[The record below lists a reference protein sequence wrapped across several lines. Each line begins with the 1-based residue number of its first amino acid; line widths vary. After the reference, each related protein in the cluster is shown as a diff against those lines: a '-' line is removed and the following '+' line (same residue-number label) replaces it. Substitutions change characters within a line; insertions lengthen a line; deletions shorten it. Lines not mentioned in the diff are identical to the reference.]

1 MGVFFNKRLNK
12 RMKGGTILAN
22 ESKNQASLKIVE
34 EFFEDIANHYVTDPE
49 KKKEVRCKLR
59 IFEAFFEDL
68 YSRTNRLENKIEEF
82 LKNNEKIENILEK
95 ANNLGNDSDIEN
107 MKRDINT
114 NNEKLYDVTV
124 ECNDIK
130 RDVESNNDRIND
142 IKRDVESKI
151 DDMER
156 KISSLESEVYNNGVD
171 IRSIKE
177 NLGY

>member
-1 MGVFFNKRLNK
+1 MGVFSNKHLNK
-12 RMKGGTILAN
+12 RMIGGTILAD
-22 ESKNQASLKIVE
+22 ESKNQASLKMVE

-49 KKKEVRCKLR
+49 KRKEARCKLR

-68 YSRTNRLENKIEEF
+68 YSRTNRLENKLEEV

-114 NNEKLYDVTV
+114 NNEKLYDVTA

-130 RDVESNNDRIND
+130 RDIESNNNKIND

-156 KISSLESEVYNNGVD
+156 KISSMETDVYNHGVD
-171 IRSIKE
+171 IGSIKE

>member
-1 MGVFFNKRLNK
+1 M
-12 RMKGGTILAN
+12 AD
-22 ESKNQASLKIVE
+22 ESKNQASLKMVE

-49 KKKEVRCKLR
+49 KRKEARCKLR

-68 YSRTNRLENKIEEF
+68 YSRTNRLESKLEEI
-82 LKNNEKIENILEK
+82 LKNNEKIENIIEK
-95 ANNLGNDSDIEN
+95 VDGICNDSDIED
-107 MKRDINT
+107 MKRDIKT
-114 NNEKLYDVTV
+114 NDEKLYDVTS

-130 RDVESNNDRIND
+130 RDVESNNDKIND

-156 KISSLESEVYNNGVD
+156 KISSIESDVYNYGVD
-171 IRSIKE
+171 IRGIKE

>member
-1 MGVFFNKRLNK
+1 M
-12 RMKGGTILAN
+12 AD
-22 ESKNQASLKIVE
+22 ESKNQASLKMVE

-49 KKKEVRCKLR
+49 KRKEARCKLR

-68 YSRTNRLENKIEEF
+68 YSRTNRLESKLEEV
-82 LKNNEKIENILEK
+82 LKNNEKIENIIEK
-95 ANNLGNDSDIEN
+95 VDNLGDDSDIED
-107 MKRDINT
+107 MKRDIKT
-114 NNEKLYDVTV
+114 NDEKLYDVTA

-130 RDVESNNDRIND
+130 RDVDSNNDKIND

-156 KISSLESEVYNNGVD
+156 KISNIETDVYNHGVD
-171 IRSIKE
+171 IGSIKE

>member
-1 MGVFFNKRLNK
+1 MI
-12 RMKGGTILAN
+12 GGTILAD
-22 ESKNQASLKIVE
+22 ESKNQASLKMVE

-49 KKKEVRCKLR
+49 KRKEARCKLR

-68 YSRTNRLENKIEEF
+68 YSRTNRLENKLEEV
-82 LKNNEKIENILEK
+82 LKNNEKFENILEK
-95 ANNLGNDSDIEN
+95 VDTLGDGDDSDIEN
-107 MKRDINT
+107 IKRDIKT
-114 NNEKLYDVTV
+114 NDEKLYDITS

-156 KISSLESEVYNNGVD
+156 KISSMETDVYNHGVD
-171 IRSIKE
+171 IRNIKE

>member
-22 ESKNQASLKIVE
+22 ESKNQASLKMVE

-68 YSRTNRLENKIEEF
+68 YSRTNRLEDKLEEV
-82 LKNNEKIENILEK
+82 LKNNERVGDILERV
-95 ANNLGNDSDIEN
+95 GNDSDIED
-107 MKRDINT
+107 MKRDIT
-114 NNEKLYDVTV
+114 MNNEKLYDVTSD
-124 ECNDIK
+124 CNDIK
-130 RDVESNNDRIND
+130 RDVENYNG
-142 IKRDVESKI
+142 KI
-151 DDMER
+151 YDLER
-156 KISSLESEVYNNGVD
+156 KISSMETDVYNNGVD

>member
-12 RMKGGTILAN
+12 RMIGGTILAD
-22 ESKNQASLKIVE
+22 ESKNQASLKMVE

-49 KKKEVRCKLR
+49 KKKEARCKLR

-68 YSRTNRLENKIEEF
+68 YSRTNRLESKLEEV

-95 ANNLGNDSDIEN
+95 VDNLNNDSDIED
-107 MKRDINT
+107 MKRDIKT
-114 NNEKLYDVTV
+114 NDEKLYNITS

-130 RDVESNNDRIND
+130 RDVESNNDKIND
-142 IKRDVESKI
+142 I
-151 DDMER
+151 ER
-156 KISSLESEVYNNGVD
+156 KISSMETDVYNCGVD

>member
-1 MGVFFNKRLNK
+1 M
-12 RMKGGTILAN
+12 AD
-22 ESKNQASLKIVE
+22 ESKNQASLKMVE

-49 KKKEVRCKLR
+49 KKKEARYKLR

-68 YSRTNRLENKIEEF
+68 YLRTNRLENKIEEF

-114 NNEKLYDVTV
+114 NNEKLYDVTA

-156 KISSLESEVYNNGVD
+156 KISSMETDVYNYGVD

>member
-22 ESKNQASLKIVE
+22 ESKNQASLKMVE

-68 YSRTNRLENKIEEF
+68 YSRTNRLEDKLEEV
-82 LKNNEKIENILEK
+82 LKNNERIDDILERV
-95 ANNLGNDSDIEN
+95 GNDSDIED
-107 MKRDINT
+107 MKRDIT
-114 NNEKLYDVTV
+114 MNNETLFDVTSD
-124 ECNDIK
+124 CNDIK
-130 RDVESNNDRIND
+130 RDVENYNG
-142 IKRDVESKI
+142 KI
-151 DDMER
+151 YDLER
-156 KISSLESEVYNNGVD
+156 KISSMETDVYNNGVD

>member
-22 ESKNQASLKIVE
+22 ESKNQASLKMVE

-68 YSRTNRLENKIEEF
+68 YSRTNRLEDKLEEV
-82 LKNNEKIENILEK
+82 LKNNERIGDILERV
-95 ANNLGNDSDIEN
+95 GNDSDIEDV
-107 MKRDINT
+107 KRDIT
-114 NNEKLYDVTV
+114 MNNEKLYDVTSD
-124 ECNDIK
+124 CNDIK
-130 RDVESNNDRIND
+130 RDVENYNG
-142 IKRDVESKI
+142 KI
-151 DDMER
+151 YDLER
-156 KISSLESEVYNNGVD
+156 KISSMETDVYNNGID

>member
-22 ESKNQASLKIVE
+22 ESKNQASLKMVE

-68 YSRTNRLENKIEEF
+68 YSRTNRLEDKLEEV
-82 LKNNEKIENILEK
+82 LKNNERVENILEK
-95 ANNLGNDSDIEN
+95 VDSLSDIED
-107 MKRDINT
+107 MKRDITT
-114 NNEKLYDVTV
+114 NDEKLYDITS
-124 ECNDIK
+124 EFNDIK
-130 RDVESNNDRIND
+130 SDVENT
-142 IKRDVESKI
+142 KSKI

-156 KISSLESEVYNNGVD
+156 KISSLDSDVYNYGVD
-171 IRSIKE
+171 IRSIKD